1 MKDKIKLLS
10 VSWTIGIGG
19 MLLFWFY
26 LLTTRVRIQGYTWN
40 KLKPKKNKG
49 LILIHNHP
57 SLWEPAVLPFLFSP
71 WYLFSPRFVPFSTPD
86 KKNYYDKWWFFYRAV
101 CIPVE
106 RGNLKEEARAL
117 MRMQKKLK
125 EGGVII
131 MAPEGGRTYKG
142 EEFKVI
148 KNGKIEIVKD
158 LSEDDLKSCKAVR
171 RFKSGVSRLV
181 YNTEAEIIPLWTEGG
196 EDVVQNRNNALY
208 TFPRLWKQ
216 AKIKIGKPLDVSGL
230 PKKEIVEYL
239 EDSMLKTGVDG

>member
-1 MKDKIKLLS
+1 MKEKIRLVA
-10 VSWTIGIGG
+10 VSWTIGIIG

-26 LLTTRVRIQGYTWN
+26 WLTTRLSLQGYSWK
-40 KLKPKKNKG
+40 KLKPGKNKG
-49 LILIHNHP
+49 LIIIHNHP
-57 SLWEPAVLPFLFSP
+57 SLWEPAVLPFMFSP
-71 WYLFSPRFVPFSTPD
+71 LYLFSPRFVPFSTPD

-158 LSEDDLKSCKAVR
+158 ISDIDLTSTKAVR
-171 RFKSGVSRLV
+171 RFKAGIGRLV
-181 YNTEAEIIPLWTEGG
+181 YNTEAEVIPLWTEGG
-196 EDVVQNRNNALY
+196 EEVVQNKSNALY
-208 TFPRLWKQ
+208 SFPRFWKR
-216 AKIKIGKPLDVSGL
+216 AKIKIGEPLDLDGL
-230 PKKEIVEYL
+230 SKKEVVGYL
-239 EDSMLKTGVDG
+239 EDSLLKTGADD